1 MSRWDE
7 IARRRE
13 AARAHEEAPAP
24 KKQPS
29 LKALARLESVGKRR
43 HDLAAYE
50 LDRIC
55 TLPVSRPS
63 SPAELEDLSRRFL
76 LGDAFDSG
84 FRLFAPQA
92 EAVRDYDAHGGLFGP
107 VGVGWGKCV
116 CGSTEIFDVA
126 SGRRRRVDDVGTLSV
141 PSVRFPDKR
150 IQARPA
156 TSFPSGLKPCVEL
169 CLAAGQ
175 ITRLSTDHPVLSR
188 RGWIAA
194 GALALTDHV
203 ATAATVPPPAQYARA
218 SDDDVVLA
226 AYMAGDGNLTGKH
239 FRFTQMP
246 GPVLEEFKRVVC
258 RLGGC
263 WHAAKTSHSG
273 LAWDYGVCRLLPWA
287 RRLGLA
293 CSAKTKRLP
302 ADWYGLSDR
311 QCALFLS
318 RIWACDGWLEK
329 DRAAIALSN
338 HGLLSDIRF
347 LLLRLG
353 ITARFDYRPKVTSW
367 RLTVSGGTNLQR
379 FQSALG
385 TIPGKPWPDWTGR
398 ASKAVLYDQDIR
410 WVKVRSVS
418 PIGEQ
423 EVYDLNVPDTGNF
436 IGDGLVLH
444 NTGIALMIASHAHA
458 KGLRRI
464 VLLVPPSVFDQLTK
478 SDIPWWRRRV
488 PLNVP
493 FHLLG
498 KRSRAARLAMARSGR
513 RGCYVVPYS
522 LLSTTDAVDIMD
534 ALRPELVI
542 ADEAHNLARRNA
554 ARTKRFLHYL
564 EARAD
569 ADEPVELVAMSGT
582 VTNKSVTD
590 YHHLLVAA
598 LKAKAP
604 VPVTQALA
612 AEWGS
617 ILDAGASVVSEH
629 QAGPIMPLVRWAQR
643 TFPGRAFR
651 PTISDFREAYKLR
664 LTTAPGVVATGDNEI
679 GCSLTIANRAVAGHE
694 RAPGWARLRKLISQV
709 EEAFLTPNGDEID
722 YSIHAWKWL
731 YELSSGF
738 YNELVWQTPEALAK
752 DRGIAEG
759 AAKVLLDRA
768 LDHHRAEQEYHRDLR
783 RFLEEAPIGLDTPME
798 VGRACAQRDGRVPG
812 DLYRLWSARKDLDFV
827 GMPERLKRAVRVCP
841 FKVDAAVAWAA
852 ERAAGCMVWYDRIE
866 VGQWLAEALRES
878 DLHPLHCPAGAD
890 DQLCAVGDPERGGR
904 GDRVVVAS
912 INAHGTGKNLQAFQ
926 EQLFVQWPRSAKT
939 AEQALG
945 RLHRNGQTADELT
958 ASRMDT
964 TEFDIVNF
972 AACLNDAVYVQQT
985 TGGRQKV
992 VYANYDPLPR
1002 VFSPEFL
1009 RARGAQVKVLNAEQ
1023 RQMLSERFGDWEDR
1037 T

>member
-1 MSRWDE
+1 MNRWDE

-13 AARAHEEAPAP
+13 AAKAHEAAQPAPAP
-24 KKQPS
+24 RRAS
-29 LKALARLESVGKRR
+29 SLESVGRRR
-43 HDLAAYE
+43 HDLAAHE
-50 LDRIC
+50 LERIC
-55 TLPVSRPS
+55 AIPVSRPA
-63 SPAELEDLSRRFL
+63 SPAEIEDLSKRFL

-116 CGSTEIFDVA
+116 CGDVEFFDPVQGRRRKANDVGLASVPSLRLPDRRIQTRQATIFA
-126 SGRRRRVDDVGTLSV
+126 SGR
-141 PSVRFPDKR
+141 K
-150 IQARPA
+150 A
-156 TSFPSGLKPCVEL
+156 CVEVIL
-169 CLAAGQ
+169 GAGQ
-175 ITRLSTDHPVLSR
+175 SLRLSRDHPVLTQ
-188 RGWIAA
+188 RGWVEAA
-194 GALALTDHV
+194 SLESADRV
-203 ATAATVPPPAQYARA
+203 ATAATMPPPSCYKEV
-218 SDDDVVLA
+218 SDADVILA
-226 AYMAGDGNLTGKH
+226 AYMTADGNLTRNY

-246 GPVLEEFKRVVC
+246 GPVLEEFYSVVEG
-258 RLGGC
+258 LGGTVNQ
-263 WHAAKTSHSG
+263 AKSSNSG
-273 LAWDYGVCRLLPWA
+273 RASDFNVRGLRGWA
-287 RRLGLA
+287 RSLGLSGH
-293 CSAKTKRLP
+293 SAKTKRMP
-302 ADWYGLSDR
+302 PDWYGLPDR
-311 QCALFLS
+311 QVALYLS
-318 RIWACDGWLEK
+318 RFWACDGWLET
-329 DRAAIALSN
+329 DRASVCLTN
-338 HGLLSDIRF
+338 EGLIRDLRF
-347 LLLRLG
+347 LLLRFG
-353 ITARFDYRPKVTSW
+353 VTGRVDYRPKAAAW
-367 RLTVSGGTNLQR
+367 RLVISGGTNLRR
-379 FQSALG
+379 FKQALG
-385 TIPGKPWPDWTGR
+385 SIPGKPWPDWDGR
-398 ASKAVLYDQDIR
+398 RSKEVLYDQDLR
-410 WVKVRSVS
+410 WVSVRSVRD
-418 PIGEQ
+418 IGEQ
-423 EVYDLNVPDTGNF
+423 DVFDLNVPETGNF
-436 IGDGLVLH
+436 LGNGVVLH
-444 NTGIALMIASHAHA
+444 NTGISLMIASHAHA

-498 KRSRAARLAMARSGR
+498 KRGRQARLSMARSGR

-522 LLSTTDAVDIMD
+522 LLSTTDAVDVME
-534 ALRPELVI
+534 ALRPELII

-564 EARAD
+564 EARAKQGD
-569 ADEPVELVAMSGT
+569 PVELVAMSGT

-629 QAGPIMPLVRWAQR
+629 QAGPIMPLVRWAQK
-643 TFPGRAFR
+643 TFPGRTFR

-664 LTTAPGVVATGDNEI
+664 LTSAPGVVATGDNEI
-679 GCSLTIANRAVAGHE
+679 GVSLTIANRPVTGCE
-694 RAPGWARLRKLISQV
+694 WAPGWAKLGKLIAQV

-722 YSIHAWKWL
+722 YAIHAWKWL
-731 YELSSGF
+731 YELSAGF
-738 YNELVWQTPEALAK
+738 YNELVWQTPEALAA
-752 DRGIAEG
+752 DRGIDEG
-759 AAKVLLDRA
+759 AARVLLNRA

-783 RFLEEAPIGLDTPME
+783 KFLEEAPIGLDTPME
-798 VGRACAQRDGRVPG
+798 VGRACALRDGRVPG
-812 DLYRLWSARKDLDFV
+812 GLYRLWSAKRDLEFP

-852 ERAAGCMVWYDRIE
+852 ERASGCIVWYDRIE
-866 VGQWLAEALRES
+866 VGAWLAEVFRES
-878 DLHPLHCPAGAD
+878 DLDPLHCPAGED
-890 DQLCAVGDPERGGR
+890 ERLCAVGDPERGGR

-912 INAHGTGKNLQAFQ
+912 VNAHGTGKNLQAFQ

-945 RLHRNGQTADELT
+945 RLHRNGQRADELT
-958 ASRMDT
+958 AHRMDT

-972 AACLNDAVYVQQT
+972 AACLNDAVYIQQT
-985 TGGRQKV
+985 TSVRQKV
-992 VYANYDPLPR
+992 VYSSYDPLPR

-1009 RARGAQVKVLNAEQ
+1009 RARGAQAKVLNAEQ
-1023 RQMLSERFGDWEDR
+1023 RKMLSERFGDWEDR